1 MAAPKKPLAT
11 IELVDYLD
19 AFLETHRYPDASNN
33 GLQVQGASALSRVA
47 FAVDACLATFRAA
60 AKARA
65 QLLIVHHGLF
75 WSEHIQIAGAQHA
88 RIKALFDAGLGL
100 YASHIPLDAHAEV
113 GNNAQLARIVGLGDV
128 APWGVYKGQ
137 SIGCIG
143 TLPKATPLAS
153 LDRTLRR
160 AIGTGGAGGR
170 VMGVRPAQRVAIC
183 SGFGLTFLN
192 DAVAA
197 GADTLITGETSHQW
211 HHPVLESGINVI
223 FGGHY
228 NSETVGVRALQAHLA
243 GRFSIDTVFIDQPTG
258 L

>member
-1 MAAPKKPLAT
+1 MAAPKKPLT
-11 IELVDYLD
+11 TTELVAYLD
-19 AFLETHRYPDASNN
+19 AFLETRRYPDASNN
-33 GLQVQGASALSRVA
+33 GLQVQGAAAVTRVA

-75 WSEHIQIAGAQHA
+75 WSEHVQITGAQHK
-88 RIKALFDAGLGL
+88 RIKTLFDAGLGL

-113 GNNAQLARIVGLGDV
+113 GNNAQLARIVGLRDI
-128 APWGVYKGQ
+128 APWGLYKGQ
-137 SIGCIG
+137 PIGCIG
-143 TLPKATPLAS
+143 TLPKAAPLAS
-153 LDRTLRR
+153 VDRSLRR
-160 AIGTGGAGGR
+160 AIGSGGAGNR
-170 VMGVRPAQRVAIC
+170 VMGGRPARRVAIC

-192 DAVAA
+192 DALAA

-211 HHPVLESGINVI
+211 HHPVLESEINVI

-228 NSETVGVRALQAHLA
+228 NSETVGLRALQAHLA
-243 GRFSIDTVFIDQPTG
+243 ARFSLDTLFIDLPTG